1 MTNQSKLS
9 QAAENEAFVRGV
21 WERVHTGAAA
31 LHLSDYCASIVVSGE
46 EFPNWSAA
54 ASFTRER
61 QRQIAEIEEEIE
73 WLHKRDSITPELQL
87 LYDKC
92 DLRFSAQFLAEKEI
106 FSRTLARLTAIRD
119 DLKRGMK

>member
-1 MTNQSKLS
+1 MN
-9 QAAENEAFVRGV
+9 AEEQKVRATWTHVTYREPFVCISTSGGEMHDDITV
-21 WERVHTGAAA
+21 IGWPAAA
-31 LHLSDYCASIVVSGE
+31 A
-46 EFPNWSAA
+46 
-54 ASFTRER
+54 FTDDRLE
-61 QRQIAEIEEEIE
+61 QIAEIEEEIE